1 MAKAYLR
8 INVEP
13 GKEKEIKNSLLKIK
27 GVRSVDVTTGEQ
39 DMIAIIEAPNYEE
52 TLKLVIQKLRTISGI
67 KDTITSLVLE

>member
-13 GKEKEIKNSLLKIK
+13 GKEKEVKNSLLKIK
-27 GVRSVDVTTGEQ
+27 GVRSVDITTGEQ